1 MTSSDD
7 GAHSE
12 QSENHQFQ
20 AEVAKLLHLMVHS
33 VYSER
38 EVFLRELISNA
49 SDACDKLR
57 YAALTA
63 PELAGSDAVF
73 RIVVRADKDASV
85 LEIADNGIG
94 MDRAELID
102 NLGTIARSGTSQ
114 FVENLSGDA
123 AKDTQLIGQFGV
135 GFYSAF
141 MVASRVDV
149 FSRRAGSE
157 QTWRWTSNGE
167 GAFEIAESNKD
178 VNLLDGRGTL
188 IRLHVPDENR
198 EFLESGTLRRI
209 IKDYSDHISFPIFLA
224 EDADGDGEQ
233 VNSSGALWGRPKS
246 EVSEEQYKEFYH
258 HVGGQFD
265 DPALTI
271 HYRAEGRHEYS
282 VLLFVPSQRPLDL
295 FDPNRNTRVRLY
307 VKRVFITDDAELMPG
322 YLRFIRGVIDSEDMP
337 LNISREMLQNNPLVA
352 NIRGAVKR
360 RVLTEL
366 KKIAEKDKDTFLSI
380 WKAFGAVIKEGLYE
394 DFEQRDALLELSL
407 FRTTSSGDGYRSL
420 KDYVEG
426 MSENQSEIYYI
437 QGDDPDALAT
447 SPQLEGYRAR
457 GLEVLLLSDPVDA
470 FWTTSAPQFKEKSF
484 TSVSRGEADLDKFPS
499 DSGSDSEG
507 DEPSDASLGTLVAA
521 FKQVLE
527 GRVADVRKSNRLTTS
542 PVCLVTDGAAMDPY
556 MERIMAQSRG
566 EDGAALDLMSTRI
579 MEINGS
585 HPLIRVL
592 AEKAASGGVSN
603 DIEDAARLL
612 LDQARIIEG
621 EAVVD
626 PAEFTQK
633 MSAFVERAL
642 IS

>member
-7 GAHSE
+7 GAHSD
-12 QSENHQFQ
+12 QTENHQFQ

-57 YAALTA
+57 YAALTS

-73 RIVVRADKDASV
+73 RIVVRADKEASV

-94 MDRAELID
+94 MDRSELIE

-114 FVENLSGDA
+114 FVESLSGDA

-149 FSRRAGSE
+149 FSRKAGSE
-157 QTWRWTSNGE
+157 DIWCWSSNGE
-167 GAFEIAESNKD
+167 GAFEISEAKEE

-188 IRLHVPDENR
+188 IRLHLSEESK
-198 EFLESGTLRRI
+198 EFLEPSTLKRI
-209 IKDYSDHISFPIFLA
+209 IKDYSDHISFPIFFA
-224 EDADGDGEQ
+224 EDSDGDGEQ

-246 EVSEEQYKEFYH
+246 EVSEDQYKEFYH

-282 VLLFVPSQRPLDL
+282 VLLFIPSQRPLDL
-295 FDPNRNTRVRLY
+295 FDPNRNARVRLY

-366 KKIAEKDKDTFLSI
+366 KKAAEKDKETFLSI

-420 KDYVEG
+420 NDYVED
-426 MSENQSEIYYI
+426 MSENQSEIYFI
-437 QGDDPDALAT
+437 QGDDPDALAN
-447 SPQLEGYRAR
+447 SPQLEGYKAR

-470 FWTTSAPQFKEKSF
+470 FWTSSVPQFNEKSF
-484 TSVSRGEADLDKFPS
+484 TSVSRGEADLDKFPTE
-499 DSGSDSEG
+499 SGSTSE

-579 MEINGS
+579 LEINGS
-585 HPLIRVL
+585 HPLVRVL
-592 AEKAASGGVSN
+592 ADKAASDGVSK

-642 IS
+642 AS